1 MDKFNNIKI
10 GQSATIQHEITIE
23 DIQKFVALTGDDNK
37 LHIDKDYASNT
48 DFKIPVVHGMLG
60 ASFISTVIGT
70 KLPGDEALWYSQSLE
85 FLRPV
90 RVGDTLLVT
99 ALEEEFE
106 ILFTDD
112 QIIEMLNF
120 KLVCEITKEVIL
132 NK

>member
-1 MDKFNNIKI
+1 MEEKIKKIMSDIFFINISDISEYSSQDTIDNWDSI
-10 GQSATIQHEITIE
+10 GN
-23 DIQKFVALTGDDNK
+23 LN
-37 LHIDKDYASNT
+37 
-48 DFKIPVVHGMLG
+48 
-60 ASFISTVIGT
+60 
-70 KLPGDEALWYSQSLE
+70 
-85 FLRPV
+85 
-90 RVGDTLLVT
+90 LVT

>member
-1 MDKFNNIKI
+1 MEAKIKQIMSDIFFINISDI
-10 GQSATIQHEITIE
+10 SEYSSQDTIE
-23 DIQKFVALTGDDNK
+23 NWD
-37 LHIDKDYASNT
+37 S
-48 DFKIPVVHGMLG
+48 
-60 ASFISTVIGT
+60 IGN
-70 KLPGDEALWYSQSLE
+70 LN
-85 FLRPV
+85 
-90 RVGDTLLVT
+90 LVT